1 LPPPSSPNV
10 NNQYER
16 SDTDFSIDVSTYST
30 ALSYGLCER
39 SSNACNYPQLAN
51 RKALAARREAFRFE
65 RAGQQQSKAYN
76 GCGFSAGS
84 QAVDA
89 IPASG
94 ASDDVTQP
102 SAITSHTDSSLPPR
116 AVGLGLL
123 DIYFERLYNAPL
135 LFDRSEL
142 FESYLDDAFPP
153 FFLRAVFDL
162 SSIFLHPHSA
172 STATTPAELT
182 VLKQY
187 AANGDAWA
195 NVAAQEVLAVADRPS
210 LHTVRTLAC
219 LGLYCL
225 KPFTIQESEKMST
238 RDAIAAERSRA
249 CFWASWASIC
259 ISAIPEAYAR
269 NAWLEACNIPLPIPT
284 QVLRGGRS
292 LNRTCMDETWHC
304 RPCSSSSPS
313 AGESSSTMQSML
325 KLLGI
330 WGKIQILVKQR
341 PENLKITELEELSAA
356 ASRICRSHEYFPSFG
371 RTPIKSDSQ
380 LLGLHSLYHLCRMV
394 VISPLVSLF
403 SGSRQGIP
411 TIVDNGP
418 ANAAIVAQHALQHCR
433 MIREYMSSSYDLTK
447 VTPLIAFASFVAT
460 SLILT
465 LIQSSK
471 HRCHDEETESRRT
484 LAQISLYARDTCH
497 LLTTLQTY
505 WYPLR
510 SMLEELPILPVRS
523 QDCTS
528 MEELERIELSLTGVN
543 SPAQDQD
550 GMVLTYVDPFE
561 RPQTSEDGTHSHL
574 VERTDIAP
582 LPAALC
588 ADNGVAN
595 EDERAIVPPLA
606 EDETNRPETLAETF
620 CEIFD
625 FQNMADW
632 DLDCV
637 ALYVSQLA

>member
-1 LPPPSSPNV
+1 MN
-10 NNQYER
+10 
-16 SDTDFSIDVSTYST
+16 
-30 ALSYGLCER
+30 
-39 SSNACNYPQLAN
+39 
-51 RKALAARREAFRFE
+51 
-65 RAGQQQSKAYN
+65 
-76 GCGFSAGS
+76 
-84 QAVDA
+84 
-89 IPASG
+89 
-94 ASDDVTQP
+94 
-102 SAITSHTDSSLPPR
+102 
-116 AVGLGLL
+116 
-123 DIYFERLYNAPL
+123 
-135 LFDRSEL
+135 
-142 FESYLDDAFPP
+142 
-153 FFLRAVFDL
+153 
-162 SSIFLHPHSA
+162 
-172 STATTPAELT
+172 
-182 VLKQY
+182 
-187 AANGDAWA
+187 
-195 NVAAQEVLAVADRPS
+195 VLAYTS
-210 LHTVRTLAC
+210 CTS
-219 LGLYCL
+219 L

-238 RDAIAAERSRA
+238 RDAIAAERNRA

-269 NAWLEACNIPLPIPT
+269 NAWLEACNIRLPIPT

-330 WGKIQILVKQR
+330 WSKIQILVKQR

-356 ASRICRSHEYFPSFG
+356 ASRIYGSHEYFPSFG

-403 SGSRQGIP
+403 SGRRQSIP

-471 HRCHDEETESRRT
+471 HRCHAEEAESRRT
-484 LAQISLYARDTCH
+484 LAQISLYAQDTCH

-510 SMLEELPILPVRS
+510 SMAQALHQKLEELPILPVRS

-528 MEELERIELSLTGVN
+528 TEELERIELSLTGVN

-582 LPAALC
+582 PPTALC

-595 EDERAIVPPLA
+595 EDESAIVPPLA
-606 EDETNRPETLAETF
+606 EDETNRLETLAETF

-632 DLDCV
+632 ELDCV